1 MEHKYFLNQRGA
13 GGMPVFYGSR
23 YQRGMG
29 LGSMF
34 KSFFRWISPIVKT
47 HAVPVLKDAAKF
59 VGTEAVKTAT
69 NIAAD
74 AIEGK
79 AFNESVKDRAKETI
93 ENLGEK
99 VTSLVQKGGQEKDY
113 IKRRKEPQKRKAKKF
128 QKFKDIFGQNEFNA

>member
-1 MEHKYFLNQRGA
+1 MEYHLPYVNQKGA

-34 KSFFRWISPIVKT
+34 KSFFRWIAPIVKT
-47 HAVPVLKDAAKF
+47 HAVPVIKDAAKF

-69 NIAAD
+69 NIASD

-79 AFNESVKDRAKETI
+79 NFNESVKERAKETI
-93 ENLGEK
+93 ENFGGKVSNVIQKVVKKRSIKSEEK
-99 VTSLVQKGGQEKDY
+99 QQRSIKQKELN
-113 IKRRKEPQKRKAKKF
+113 IKTYLKK
-128 QKFKDIFGQNEFNA
+128 

>member
-1 MEHKYFLNQRGA
+1 MSYVNQRGA

-34 KSFFRWISPIVKT
+34 KSFFRWIAPIVKT
-47 HAVPVLKDAAKF
+47 HAVPVIKDAAKF

-69 NIAAD
+69 NIASD

-79 AFNESVKDRAKETI
+79 NFNESVKERAKETI
-93 ENLGEK
+93 ENFGEK
-99 VTSLVQKGGQEKDY
+99 VNVIQKGGQEGKVKLS
-113 IKRRKEPQKRKAKKF
+113 IKH
-128 QKFKDIFGQNEFNA
+128 ITYQNFISIL